1 MGRARRAGRAPP
13 SHLAFGCLHPPPGA
27 PAISLSSPPLRRRR
41 RPAPA
46 RALRAET
53 KHSAGLALHQSLSPP
68 TRRASSLSPPSPS
81 PLSSAA
87 EMSPLIDD
95 HQQRSPLLPVI
106 KQHLALPDVGSGP
119 PELAL
124 PLQIVKSDQGGSLLE
139 GPLCASAREPER
151 MPFTDSLADRA
162 EEYGVLGKPPPY
174 PEGGSADD
182 TASPFSYPPSAP
194 TQHLVV
200 PMQLAVPPF
209 APSPPPPL
217 LATSAAKSLAAET
230 EAAQSAIQ
238 APACMRA
245 ASPAPLSLPGPPR
258 PSISD
263 SGAAAAAAVTTHVAQ
278 LRPRCIA
285 LPPPS
290 PSNAHCSASSA
301 VGFLRK
307 TSTSDSSCAGDATG
321 AALASAGRALA
332 RPRALSAR
340 RHVECGASS
349 SLARLEARQQAP
361 TPPPTPSPSP
371 TSPP

>member
-1 MGRARRAGRAPP
+1 
-13 SHLAFGCLHPPPGA
+13 
-27 PAISLSSPPLRRRR
+27 
-41 RPAPA
+41 
-46 RALRAET
+46 
-53 KHSAGLALHQSLSPP
+53 
-68 TRRASSLSPPSPS
+68 
-81 PLSSAA
+81 
-87 EMSPLIDD
+87 MSPLIDD

-151 MPFTDSLADRA
+151 MPSTDSLADRA

-238 APACMRA
+238 ALLSLQRDEL
-245 ASPAPLSLPGPPR
+245 SPARERSPPGATW
-258 PSISD
+258 S
-263 SGAAAAAAVTTHVAQ
+263 AVRGGPVAV
-278 LRPRCIA
+278 RA
-285 LPPPS
+285 HS
-290 PSNAHCSASSA
+290 PSASLHGAIGKSEAPIRFYCRYPGCGKGYASTDAVRKHCRQRHLEW
-301 VGFLRK
+301 LRQLGHG
-307 TSTSDSSCAGDATG
+307 CP
-321 AALASAGRALA
+321 ALYCRWEE
-332 RPRALSAR
+332 P
-340 RHVECGASS
+340 
-349 SLARLEARQQAP
+349 
-361 TPPPTPSPSP
+361 
-371 TSPP
+371 